1 MRKAITGFFRVF
13 AFSFV
18 VSASYAQATGNANG
32 HDYVDLGLPSGTLWA
47 TCNIGASTPEE
58 SGDLFA
64 WGEVTPKTSFSLSNY
79 ELYKSVTTEPDADGF
94 TTTYSGY
101 TKYVMESDAST
112 YGLQGFYDNLSVL
125 EKEDDAASVLWGGL
139 WRMPTRDEIMELRNH
154 CLWDWVTLNNME
166 GYKVTGQN
174 GNYIFFPAAGFIDR
188 YYTQAGHGGMYWG
201 ASLSESPSI
210 YPLALYFS
218 RDVYGWSAAY
228 FVGERYYGY
237 SIRPVY
243 KDSNTPKPESCAI
256 PTISYSNGHLS
267 FSCSTE
273 DAKFVYSIT
282 CQDAKSATVTD
293 GVDLSVT
300 YVLSVYA
307 TAAGH
312 EKSEVATATLCWI
325 DADPKTEGIEN
336 GIAQIRGNAV
346 MVQNSNGTINVSGV
360 KDGTDITVYSSAG
373 TMVGS
378 GKASSASFA
387 SIATSLHSG
396 DIAIVKFSD
405 KAVKIVL
412 R

>member
-1 MRKAITGFFRVF
+1 MRKAITGFIRVF

-18 VSASYAQATGNANG
+18 VSASFAQATGNANG

-58 SGDLFA
+58 GGDLFA

-101 TKYVMESDAST
+101 TKYVRESDAST
-112 YGLQGFYDNLSVL
+112 YGLQGYFDNLTVL
-125 EKEDDAASVLWGGL
+125 ETTEDAASVLWGDA
-139 WRMPTRDEIMELRNH
+139 WKIPKWDEIWELRNQ
-154 CLWDWVTLNNME
+154 CTWAWVALNGME
-166 GYKVTGQN
+166 GYKVTGPN
-174 GNYIFFPAAGFIDR
+174 GNYIFLPSAGYNDGRRNGGGR
-188 YYTQAGHGGMYWG
+188 YWSS
-201 ASLSESPSI
+201 SLGVIESRTSSCLDIAKSE
-210 YPLALYFS
+210 
-218 RDVYGWSAAY
+218 VYGY
-228 FVGERYYGY
+228 DGNRHYGY

-243 KDSNTPKPESCAI
+243 KGSNTPKPEPCAI

-267 FSCSTE
+267 FSCTTE

-300 YVLSVYA
+300 YALSVYA

-346 MVQNSNGTINVSGV
+346 MVQNSNGIINISGV

-373 TMVGS
+373 TIVGS
-378 GKASSASFA
+378 GKASSASSA

-396 DIAIVKFSD
+396 DTAIVKIGG